1 MITSSLL
8 STHEKFA
15 SYAQLLLRPFKTT
28 CFWLSNVKLLGEEM
42 WMHFTTAERSLVS
55 PDSCNS
61 TIVCF
66 PAICRC
72 GGGRPLH
79 HALFDHF
86 YFSQMHQICISFEK
100 IYLWA
105 IFFEIIGIQF
115 AWLNP
120 VTLIISFFVLDAL
133 LLLLQMQSRQF
144 LSAVFANYSF

>member
-1 MITSSLL
+1 M
-8 STHEKFA
+8 
-15 SYAQLLLRPFKTT
+15 RMP
-28 CFWLSNVKLLGEEM
+28 
-42 WMHFTTAERSLVS
+42 FTTAERPLVS

-66 PAICRC
+66 PAMCRC

-86 YFSQMHQICISFEK
+86 ISAKCIKSVFHSNKSIFEQ
-100 IYLWA
+100 
-105 IFFEIIGIQF
+105 FFFDIIGIQVI
-115 AWLNP
+115 WLNP